1 MSRYSLEKHPK
12 PKGTCPSCNQKKVFR
27 FFQDEEGNRL
37 DEQFGICDRQ
47 AKCGYD
53 HRPSGELF
61 TRSGEAND
69 ATETITLR
77 PAADV
82 AEALLAKT
90 KDYGSN
96 LHRYARSLTIPNEHL
111 EKWAVATD
119 RDRTVFLHLN
129 AERQLVNAKWFK
141 YTEEG
146 KRDKLTQPYSFAS
159 TDEEKKKSAKYGF
172 CLYGEHLIRHDNPER
187 PICVVESEKSAVL
200 ASFFYPHLDW
210 VACGAANGIT
220 DEKIHA
226 LYNRPI
232 WWLADADGLQ
242 PRIKDGQ
249 PEMRNGKPVL
259 TEGGR
264 SNSSLRKLKAYKLD
278 FVVIDLFPERHDGY
292 DIADALRDGVRP
304 DIVAPAKP
312 KEESKGKK
320 TRQKEMPTLPPDV
333 DNWSVAMKDYW
344 WKATLFVEEFERRG
358 IWIGK
363 NDEDWTN
370 TANSLA
376 IFREH
381 GRELL
386 HRLARPE
393 KSYSKS
399 DVDELFDEA
408 LELAVCTSP
417 AKFFAIGKHYN
428 ISISSL
434 KEEASE
440 EEQLMKVLP
449 KGVSPEDY
457 FQHGF
462 YEQDNCYYSIKDG
475 VPRMVCGFT
484 IKVLYLVK
492 SKDNPKR
499 IVELKNQ
506 FGYTTTLDLPTDA
519 FVGLG
524 AFKKYVESV
533 GNFVFEGNE
542 VDLTRLKK
550 KLFREEKV
558 TTEINTLGWHERGKF
573 YAFSN
578 GIFNSK
584 WTKTDEYGIVE
595 HNGFNYFLPFFSG
608 INEDDHAYVN
618 EKKFS
623 HKESSVK
630 FEGWADLI
638 KRVYGTNGV
647 MGMCFYIAS
656 LFRDH
661 IFEAHQSFPMLYA
674 FGQRQSGKSVFADSF
689 KHLFGTPQDSISLE
703 NPSTVIGV
711 IRTLANFTNSIVMLD
726 EYKNSVDKK
735 TVGMLKGFYD
745 GFGRTTGVK
754 SNDNQTKVTK
764 PRSAVWISGQDMP
777 NIDNALFTR
786 TILLEF
792 LDKGRDYES
801 FDKLKKMQEK
811 SLTSIT
817 LEVLRHREGIV
828 EYYKPFFKV
837 VRDNLRKQL
846 ENEQVEDRMI
856 QNMATILTPTL
867 YLLEDNLLRFPF
879 TVDELYEM
887 ALEIIR
893 RQQKQISLS
902 TDSRRFWDVFVGM
915 VSHKPTALVV
925 EGVDYKFHKGNL
937 YLRLGNVHPPYMQQH
952 RNQYNVP
959 GLDKTTLDYYLK
971 NDPAYVGMKN
981 LRFDMPSAVPM
992 PGATSIKT
1000 NPTSCY
1006 GFNFTELGIDLSSS
1020 VYANITTAADATDGE

>member
-1 MSRYSLEKHPK
+1 MSARYSLEKHPK
-12 PKGTCPSCNQKKVFR
+12 PKGTCPNCSQKKVFR
-27 FFQDEEGNRL
+27 FFQDQDGNRL
-37 DEQFGICDRQ
+37 DEQYGICDRQ

-61 TRSGEAND
+61 TATGTAADAPEA
-69 ATETITLR
+69 ETLK

-82 AEALLAKT
+82 AATLLAKT
-90 KDYGSN
+90 KDHSSN
-96 LHRYARSLTIPNEHL
+96 LHKYARTLTIPAEHL

-129 AERQLVNAKWFK
+129 GEKQLVNAKWFK
-141 YTEEG
+141 YTEDG
-146 KRDKLTQPYSFAS
+146 RRDKLTQPYSFAS
-159 TDEEKKKSAKYGF
+159 TDEEKKKSARYAF
-172 CLYGEHLIRHDNPER
+172 CLFGEHLLRHDNPER

-220 DEKIHA
+220 DEKISA
-226 LYNRPI
+226 LFNRPI
-232 WWLADADGLQ
+232 WWLADADGNVPKL
-242 PRIKDGQ
+242 KDGQ
-249 PEMRNGKPVL
+249 PEMRNGKQVL

-264 SNSSLRKLKAYKLD
+264 NNSSLRKLKSYKQD

-312 KEESKGKK
+312 KFEAKAKK
-320 TRQKEMPTLPPDV
+320 AKELPVLPADV
-333 DNWSVAMKDYW
+333 DNWSVQMKDYW
-344 WKATLFVEEFERRG
+344 YKANLFIEEFERRG

-363 NDEDWTN
+363 NDEDWEN

-393 KSYSKS
+393 KTYSKQ
-399 DVDELFDEA
+399 DVDALFDEA
-408 LELAVCTSP
+408 LQNAICSSP

-428 ISISSL
+428 IQLSDL
-434 KEEASE
+434 KEKVSE
-440 EEQLMKVLP
+440 EDELRSMLP

-457 FQHGF
+457 FKHGF
-462 YEQDNCYYSIKDG
+462 YEHDNAYYSVTKDG
-475 VPRMVCGFT
+475 PKMVCGFT

-506 FGYTTTLDLPTDA
+506 YGYTTTLDLPTDA

-542 VDLTRLKK
+542 TDLTRLKK

-558 TTEINTLGWHERGKF
+558 TTEITTLGWHERGQF

-595 HNGFNYFLPFFSG
+595 HDGLNYFLPFFSG
-608 INEDDHAYVN
+608 INDDHNAYIN

-623 HKESSVK
+623 HKDSSVK

-638 KRVYGTNGV
+638 YKVYGLNGAI
-647 MGMCFYIAS
+647 GMCFYISS
-656 LFRDH
+656 LFRDY
-661 IFEAHQSFPMLYA
+661 IFEAHNSFPMLYA

-792 LDKGRDYES
+792 LAGDRDYES
-801 FDKLKKMQEK
+801 FDRLKKMQEK

-817 LEVLRHREGIV
+817 LEVLRHRADIV
-828 EYYKPFFKV
+828 KWYKDFFKV
-837 VRDNLRKQL
+837 VRDNLRQL
-846 ENEQVEDRMI
+846 MAKHKVDVEDRMI
-856 QNMATILTPTL
+856 QNMAIILTPTL
-867 YLLEDNLLRFPF
+867 YLLEANLLKFPF
-879 TVDELYEM
+879 DVDTLYDM
-887 ALEIIR
+887 AVQIIL
-893 RQQKQISLS
+893 RQHQQISQS
-902 TDSRRFWDVFVGM
+902 TDSRRFWDVFVGL
-915 VSHKPTALVV
+915 VSHKPMPLII
-925 EGVDYKFHKGNL
+925 EGQDYRFYKGNL
-937 YLRLGNVHPPYMQQH
+937 YIRLGNVHPPYMQQH

-971 NDPAYVGMKN
+971 NDPAFLEKKD
-981 LRFDMPSAVPM
+981 LRFDMPAGSPVL
-992 PGATSIKT
+992 KT

-1006 GFNFTELGIDLSSS
+1006 GFKFDELGIDLTSSAGD
-1020 VYANITTAADATDGE
+1020 VMTQDIE